1 MDNQLEWIQLGLYI
15 KKRRLEKG
23 LSAYFIEKEY
33 GFSRN
38 FWSRI
43 ESGTHKSSMKPE
55 LLKKIASILEINY
68 IELYMIVGYLDN
80 DSFIDYYEKYIK
92 K

>member
-80 DSFIDYYEKYIK
+80 DSFIDYYKKYIK

>member
-1 MDNQLEWIQLGLYI
+1 MENQLQWEELGLYI
-15 KKRRLEKG
+15 KKIRLEKG
-23 LSAYFIEKEY
+23 VSAYSIEKNY

-55 LLKKIASILEINY
+55 LLKKIATILEINY
-68 IELYMIVGYLDN
+68 LELYMIVGYIDKE
-80 DSFIDYYEKYIK
+80 SFFDYYEKIK
-92 K
+92 NI